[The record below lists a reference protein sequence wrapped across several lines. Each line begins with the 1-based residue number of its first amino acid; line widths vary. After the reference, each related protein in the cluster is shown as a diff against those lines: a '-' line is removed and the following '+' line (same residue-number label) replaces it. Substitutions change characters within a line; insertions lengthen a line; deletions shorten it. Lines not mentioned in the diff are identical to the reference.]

1 MKAKHCLYD
10 YHLCSKKRW
19 RHTPFCKEHYN
30 DLVTIILPE
39 QAPAQDGGAGGL
51 KSLINLGSKL
61 ANQSEKITQGLTKAS
76 RLAETGLN
84 KAEEASNLINQGI
97 GRAQE
102 LTSRAQALADN
113 SSQQFGNL
121 YNNFVGDSRSEET
134 RDLNYSEP
142 SLTVSGPL
150 APNSGQNFQTF
161 GDYICLKK
169 DFVRDLRV
177 LFNELFAKRNVE
189 I

>member
-1 MKAKHCLYD
+1 MKAKPCLYD
-10 YHLCSKKRW
+10 YHTKCSKARW

-30 DLVTIILPE
+30 DLVTIIVPE
-39 QAPAQDGGAGGL
+39 QEQDGGANGL
-51 KSLINLGSKL
+51 KTLINLGSNL
-61 ANQSEKITQGLTKAS
+61 ANQSQKITQGLTQAS

-121 YNNFVGDSRSEET
+121 YNNFVGDSDSEET
-134 RDLNYSEP
+134 RDVNYSEP
-142 SLTVSGPL
+142 SLTVSSPL
-150 APNSGQNFQTF
+150 SPNSGQNFQTF

-189 I
+189 V